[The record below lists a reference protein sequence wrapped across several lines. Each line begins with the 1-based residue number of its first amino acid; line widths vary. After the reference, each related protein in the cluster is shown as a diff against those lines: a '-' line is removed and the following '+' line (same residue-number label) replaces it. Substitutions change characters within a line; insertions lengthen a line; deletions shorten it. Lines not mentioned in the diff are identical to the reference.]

1 MSITISFLFRIAVLI
16 VFIFILF
23 KIKNRKKRYIFM
35 FSFAGLLVISYIYSS
50 LFNVTP
56 VTMNYRQLS
65 IDGVNSYDQLIISDG
80 KFMDQE
86 SGAYAS
92 YIDDSGV
99 VRHPEFHPVFIS
111 DAHEDYYF
119 VIFSRNQQKI
129 IEDFYTQNDYE
140 WNPLESDVIAIISKT
155 SGLIEQPSVY
165 DLIGF
170 TIGLDFMVT
179 DQTIRFPVYKPYT
192 REINYYFVIVID
204 EQYDILSSMTNL
216 VFFAGS
222 DRTLVN
228 HVYTNHM
235 YLGVYSDHEMD
246 FYTVLYEFDY
256 ASRNGTM
263 YWTGG
268 GGSSRRISDLDD
280 ELYVKQGYF
289 IAIDDAIYYVNNDL
303 KIYRYTLTSNTY
315 VSDVIDLEHWMNQIS

>member
-1 MSITISFLFRIAVLI
+1 MSITIKILFYIAMLVL
-16 VFIFILF
+16 FIFIFF
-23 KIKNRKKRYIFM
+23 KINNHKKRYILL
-35 FSFAGLLVISYIYSS
+35 FSFVGLLVISYIYSS
-50 LFNVTP
+50 LFNVNP

-65 IDGVNSYDQLIISDG
+65 LDGANSYDQLVINDG

-86 SGAYAS
+86 SGEYAS
-92 YIDDSGV
+92 YIDDTGIV
-99 VRHPEFHPVFIS
+99 QHPEFHPVFIS

-119 VIFSRNQQKI
+119 VIFSRNPDKI
-129 IEDFYTQNDYE
+129 IEDAYTQNDYE
-140 WNPLESDVIAIISKT
+140 WNPLKSDVIAIISKT
-155 SGLIEQPSVY
+155 SGLINQPHVY

-170 TIGLDFMVT
+170 TIGLDFIAT

-192 REINYYFVIVID
+192 REINYYFVIIID
-204 EQYDILSSMTNL
+204 EQYDILSSMTDL
-216 VFFAGS
+216 IFFAGL

-235 YLGVYSDHEMD
+235 VLGVYSDQMME
-246 FYTVLYEFDY
+246 FYTVLFEFDY

-263 YWTGG
+263 YFSGG

-289 IAIDDAIYYVNNDL
+289 TAIGDAIYYVNNDL

-315 VSDVIDLEHWMNQIS
+315 VSDVIDLEHWMDQIN